1 MEDDQSAKFI
11 QRMFSHAARDRIAI
25 LAVPRSAG
33 NAEQRVFTLPQ
44 ATSRKVQA
52 WLRHLNARDY
62 DIYLCVNPIRPGSR
76 GREKAD
82 IAEVRRLQLDLDED
96 GPTGYARVLE
106 DLERG
111 ALPRPAHILRSSK
124 DRYQF
129 LWDTVPD
136 RWSHEQAEAV
146 MRGLAERYGG
156 DRAATDVAR
165 VMRLPGFRNCKP
177 GRARSLITWTWYG
190 GRMVRPED
198 FGGLAL
204 PEREP
209 ASRAE
214 GRRRIPP
221 GTTPRASGT
230 GPRRAMRCGRARRP
244 RLSSHALSNR
254 GRTSRIP
261 AITPAGPSSARRRNS
276 KGVIRMIRERVV
288 DRERIVT
295 VDTEEESAQAIA
307 RGDVTV
313 EAPAEIVEAKDPL
326 EIGCAA
332 ARSQGEEGSRNR
344 HPSPAVPVKRSRST
358 NVPSSG
364 QYSLRAPVET
374 CHA

>member
-1 MEDDQSAKFI
+1 MDGELPWETPAPASDLRRAPGPPCAGGSTVEDDQSAKFI
-11 QRMFSHAARDRIAI
+11 HRMFSHAARDRIAI

-33 NAEQRVFTLPQ
+33 NAEQRVVTLAQ
-44 ATSRKVQA
+44 ASSPKYLA

-76 GREKAD
+76 GREKSD

-106 DLERG
+106 DVERG

-146 MRGLAERYGG
+146 MRGLAQRYGG

-198 FGGLAL
+198 FRGLAL

-221 GTTPRASGT
+221 GHHSQSERDWAAAGDALRKGEAPETVISRLEQQRQDKPNPGYY
-230 GPRRAMRCGRARRP
+230 ARRTVQ
-244 RLSSHALSNR
+244 RKAEELKKGYQDDS
-254 GRTSRIP
+254 GKSR
-261 AITPAGPSSARRRNS
+261 
-276 KGVIRMIRERVV
+276 
-288 DRERIVT
+288 
-295 VDTEEESAQAIA
+295 
-307 RGDVTV
+307 
-313 EAPAEIVEAKDPL
+313 
-326 EIGCAA
+326 
-332 ARSQGEEGSRNR
+332 
-344 HPSPAVPVKRSRST
+344 
-358 NVPSSG
+358 
-364 QYSLRAPVET
+364 
-374 CHA
+374 